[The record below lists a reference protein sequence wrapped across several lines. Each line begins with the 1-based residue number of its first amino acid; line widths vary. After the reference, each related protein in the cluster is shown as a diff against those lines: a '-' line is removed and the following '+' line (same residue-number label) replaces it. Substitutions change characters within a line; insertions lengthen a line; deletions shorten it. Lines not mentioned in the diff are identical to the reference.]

1 MHVINYDDLDKISSH
16 VYNNISVIS
25 KPTLTSVKEAI
36 LKSLGYKN
44 LHSFQQSSQ
53 SYDKD
58 AGLLKHFTPQEILS
72 IAGLKLNFTKTSYSD
87 FDDFISDV
95 SSKLSKL
102 NSSNDTYNYIYDRK
116 INFLKF
122 LNNNNFVFFD
132 YRWFKQSMSVNN
144 KGQKI
149 PESGFV
155 SSKGH
160 LELWNSIKT
169 NNTLASISL
178 YGSSAYEDYFIE
190 KLAVEN
196 KKIYTVYDFIK
207 STFISIKKHS
217 FFKIALDILNSH
229 YILLNNLSKSMSNIK
244 VIDYDYQDFQK
255 SEKYEHYFIF
265 QEEHLNKMAKKIN
278 NKSASLEQVKD
289 CFKNLFSSAKK
300 MNIVA
305 PDYDFNSEIIDDYF
319 MLKGDVWGPTRT
331 QSREVFIDNL
341 KNNITLANENVFLY
355 SHTYGVEYDI
365 AFKKRTKGEYYK
377 VFVSKLIINKEH
389 FHNSWLSYDFVLYI
403 YLHFHIMTNKT
414 MRMNDFIYFCKNFI
428 TDPDI
433 MNVHINLI
441 SDILFNKYSPFLS
454 DHLFQDE

>member
-1 MHVINYDDLDKISSH
+1 MHSINYDDLDKVSSH
-16 VYNNISVIS
+16 VYKNISAIS
-25 KPTLTSVKEAI
+25 KPTLTSTKEAI

-44 LHSFQQSSQ
+44 LHAFQQSNQ
-53 SYDKD
+53 TYDKD
-58 AGLLKHFTPQEILS
+58 AGLLKHFTPQEIIS
-72 IAGLKLNFTKTSYSD
+72 IAGLKLDFTKKSYSN
-87 FDDFISDV
+87 FDLFISDV
-95 SSKLSKL
+95 LSKL
-102 NSSNDTYNYIYDRK
+102 NSSDEIMNIIYTNK

-132 YRWFKQSMSVNN
+132 YRWFKQSIPLNN

-149 PESGFV
+149 PESGFI
-155 SSKGH
+155 SSRKH

-217 FFKIALDILNSH
+217 FFKIALDIINSH
-229 YILLNNLSKSMSNIK
+229 YILLSNLSTSMNNIK
-244 VIDYDYQDFQK
+244 VTDCDYQELQE
-255 SEKYEHYFIF
+255 SETYEHHFIF
-265 QEEHLNKMAKKIN
+265 KEEHLNKIAKKIN
-278 NKSASLEQVKD
+278 KKGVSLEQVKD
-289 CFKNLFSSAKK
+289 CFTNLFSSAKK

-305 PDYDFNSEIIDDYF
+305 PDYDFNREIIDDYF
-319 MLKGDVWGPTRT
+319 MFKGDVWGPTRS
-331 QSREVFIDNL
+331 QGKEVFIANL
-341 KNNITLANENVFLY
+341 KNNIILANENVFRY
-355 SHTYGVEYDI
+355 NHTYGVEYNDI
-365 AFKKRTKGEYYK
+365 SFKKRIKGEYYK
-377 VFVSKLIINKEH
+377 YFVSELIISKEH

-441 SDILFNKYSPFLS
+441 SDILFNKYSLFLS
-454 DHLFQDE
+454 NHLFQDE